1 MGWPF
6 SPDLLFQVIFLEMCV
21 FMRFL
26 GLFIFLPFWSGG
38 ALPAP
43 TRVTLI
49 LLLSLPLSLRLLSDH
64 IYRIPTSD
72 LELVVVLGGELLIGL
87 GAGLIV
93 RACHATA
100 AGAGQIASMTM
111 GLGFAQSID
120 PMTGANTTA
129 LGRLL
134 LTFAGI
140 LFFTTDIHLLLLK
153 TLELSF
159 NFVPVGELSHL
170 GSRLSQLPDLGRNF
184 FRAAFS
190 LSAPVTLAALLAY
203 VVLAAIS
210 KVSPQI
216 NLFAIGFAITI
227 SAGIIVL
234 YFAMPDILAKL
245 SAEYQRLPADIVTW
259 LRTGEV
265 RQ

>member
-1 MGWPF
+1 M
-6 SPDLLFQVIFLEMCV
+6 
-21 FMRFL
+21 
-26 GLFIFLPFWSGG
+26 PFWSGG
-38 ALPAP
+38 SLPAP

-49 LLLSLPLSLRLLSDH
+49 LLLSLPLSLQLLASH
-64 IYRIPTSD
+64 RSGIPTTD
-72 LELVVVLGGELLIGL
+72 LELTVVLSGELLIGL
-87 GAGLIV
+87 AAGLIV

-140 LFFTTDIHLLLLK
+140 LFFATDIHLLLLK

-159 NFVPVGELSHL
+159 NVIPAGELNHL
-170 GSRLSQLPDLGRNF
+170 EARLSQLPELGTRF

-203 VVLAAIS
+203 AVLAAIS

-227 SAGIIVL
+227 AAGIIVM
-234 YFAMPDILAKL
+234 YFSMPDILAKL
-245 SAEYQRLPADIVTW
+245 STEYQRLPADIMIW

-265 RQ
+265 R